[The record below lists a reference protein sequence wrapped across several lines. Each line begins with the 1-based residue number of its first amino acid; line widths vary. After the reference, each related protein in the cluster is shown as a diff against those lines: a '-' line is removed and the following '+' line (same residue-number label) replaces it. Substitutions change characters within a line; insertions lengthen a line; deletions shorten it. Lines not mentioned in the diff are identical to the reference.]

1 MKLHEHQAKE
11 ILKKYN
17 LPVPEGK
24 VAFSLQKP
32 SKWQKS
38 WVNFPWW
45 LKPSALRWKGKA
57 VV

>member
-24 VAFSLQKP
+24 VAFSLQEAK
-32 SKWQKS
+32 Q
-38 WVNFPWW
+38 VAEELGEFPI
-45 LKPSALRWKGKA
+45 GG
-57 VV
+57 